1 MPVISNQPPA
11 LDIDTVSVPLRL
23 CPPNDLFHVDR
34 NEAFGQLE
42 DRTAKIFVSIGR
54 HKGIN
59 FEIHC
64 RGVTRTA
71 IAGKKTT
78 KKGAAQRC
86 QYLMNVIV
94 FGPAGLGD
102 VVGKY
107 FAKCRMHLQDPRC
120 DRDVIYQNPHI
131 LAEET
136 DVVMTSSLSKSD
148 AVADVENMI
157 SDEDLFSKLSNDDHL
172 CLTEAPG
179 EIKTP
184 LYEYGSCQ
192 KTRIYS

>member
-1 MPVISNQPPA
+1 MSNQPPT
-11 LDIDTVSVPLRL
+11 LDIDTVSIPVRL

-64 RGVTRTA
+64 QSVIRTA

-86 QYLMNVIV
+86 QYLMNVNV
-94 FGPAGLGD
+94 FGPADLGD

-131 LAEET
+131 LAEQD
-136 DVVMTSSLSKSD
+136 DVVTTSSLSKSD
-148 AVADVENMI
+148 ALADVENMI
-157 SDEDLFSKLSNDDHL
+157 SEEDLFSKLSSHDHL
-172 CLTEAPG
+172 CLTEASG

-184 LYEYGSCQ
+184 LYEYDSC
-192 KTRIYS
+192 KRTRICS